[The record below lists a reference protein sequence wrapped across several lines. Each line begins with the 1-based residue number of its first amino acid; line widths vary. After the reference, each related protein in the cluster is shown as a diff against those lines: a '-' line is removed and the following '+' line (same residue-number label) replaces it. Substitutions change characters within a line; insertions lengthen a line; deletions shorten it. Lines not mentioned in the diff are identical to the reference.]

1 MPVHG
6 QHGSVSAFHPSK
18 EGRNASLPRS
28 AAWEAA
34 SPPACEGNTSP
45 GCDFAGMFAMQDQ
58 LLTSLRHWE
67 GHPQDV
73 SEKPVKSST
82 SAGVHMAMYIHM
94 HTALTV
100 LNAVPSTRN
109 LIQSLP
115 EAKKLK
121 TL

>member
-1 MPVHG
+1 MVSMAVSLLSIPQRKAGMLLCPAQLLGRLQARLPVK
-6 QHGSVSAFHPSK
+6 P
-18 EGRNASLPRS
+18 
-28 AAWEAA
+28 
-34 SPPACEGNTSP
+34 TSP

>member
-1 MPVHG
+1 MTVHG

-18 EGRNASLPRS
+18 EGRNASLPHS
-28 AAWEAA
+28 AVWEAA
-34 SPPACEGNTSP
+34 SLPACEGNTSP

-58 LLTSLRHWE
+58 LVMSLCHWE

-73 SEKPVKSST
+73 SEKPAKSST
-82 SAGVHMAMYIHM
+82 SAGVHMAIYIHM

-109 LIQSLP
+109 LTQSLP

-121 TL
+121 NL